1 MFQTKRIFCGF
12 VKKDPAAYLQVNSF
26 SFPYDKVQ
34 PGSEIILYGMGKA
47 GNVFYRQI
55 IQTRCCN
62 IIAWAD
68 IKAEHIGNTVEGIPR
83 ILPEE
88 IKKYSFDYVV
98 IAIQNKI
105 LACNIAEK
113 LFSWGVDKN
122 KIIIP
127 EI

>member
-1 MFQTKRIFCGF
+1 MRRLIW
-12 VKKDPAAYLQVNSF
+12 KKDPAAYLQVNSF

-68 IKAEHIGNTVEGIPR
+68 IKAEHIGN
-83 ILPEE
+83 
-88 IKKYSFDYVV
+88 KYSFDYVV